1 MKKIIYFLLVILL
14 IGCSNKKE
22 QSNSIKATNNNEL
35 TKNEPAIIQNTEDKT
50 NINVLEQETSSE
62 PGHTGRVT
70 SVVFSSDGKQIIS
83 SSYEDKYIR
92 IWDVATGQE
101 IKTILADDKGINLL
115 KLSPDEKYIVT
126 VSYSDTIIIRD
137 KNTGKELRRIKEFKE
152 DYVKSMEISPDGNQ
166 IAVVY
171 RNHTS
176 PGYEDTLRVRLFDI
190 TTCKQIPTSLGY
202 LEKVTL
208 IAFNPDGSLI
218 ITGSSDSGEI
228 KIWDTAKDQELRNIS
243 EDLYKVDFI
252 SFSPDGKYIISRSEV
267 GLNRYITIWDTNTG
281 IKIRNISIYLN
292 SLPIAISPDGNMIA
306 TNYYKSDIIYL
317 IDVNTG
323 RDINTISGFSGHT
336 NTIYCLAFSSDGKM
350 IASGSEDKSIKLWDV
365 ATGKEIRTMGE

>member
-1 MKKIIYFLLVILL
+1 MKKVIYLLLVIFL

-22 QSNSIKATNNNEL
+22 HANSINTNNNDSS
-35 TKNEPAIIQNTEDKT
+35 KNKPAIIQNIELENQI
-50 NINVLEQETSSE
+50 NIQEQETVPK

-70 SVVFSSDGKQIIS
+70 SVVFSSEGKQIIS
-83 SSYEDKYIR
+83 SSYDDKYIR

-115 KLSPDEKYIVT
+115 KLSPDEKYIVS

-137 KNTGKELRRIKEFKE
+137 KNTGKELRRIKEFTE
-152 DYVKSMEISPDGNQ
+152 DDVKSMEISPDGNK

-171 RNHTS
+171 HNHTS
-176 PGYEDTLRVRLFDI
+176 PGYEDTLRIRLFDI

-218 ITGSSDSGEI
+218 ITGSFDNGEI

-243 EDLYKVDFI
+243 EDLYRVDFI
-252 SFSPDGKYIISRSEV
+252 SFSPEGKYIISRSDV
-267 GLNRYITIWDTNTG
+267 GLNRYITIWDANTG
-281 IKIRNISIYLN
+281 IKIKNISIYLN

-317 IDVNTG
+317 INVNTG

-336 NTIYCLAFSSDGKM
+336 NTIYCLAFSPDGKM
-350 IASGSEDKSIKLWDV
+350 IVSGSADKSIKLWDV
-365 ATGKEIRTMGE
+365 ATGKEIRTMGK